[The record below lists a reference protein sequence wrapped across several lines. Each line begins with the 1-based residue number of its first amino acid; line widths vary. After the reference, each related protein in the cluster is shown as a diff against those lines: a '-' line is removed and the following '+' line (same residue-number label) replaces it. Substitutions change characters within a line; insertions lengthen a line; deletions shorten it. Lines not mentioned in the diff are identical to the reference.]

1 MVSERSYYQ
10 LMDEFKRFPKKVL
23 NIGRS
28 PKEHFLVE
36 TKRGEKMNKI
46 SERLR
51 VLRVD
56 NGKTKE
62 ELAIYLGITVAA
74 YSRYETGTRLPDID
88 SLIKLAIFYNVTLDS
103 LLGRDDIEMPV
114 FEREQVV
121 SYKDL
126 VELGMNGKLAHGIIS
141 EIDKSKP
148 FEERIRSSLEDKT
161 KYVTKEEVREY
172 LKKVYDMI

>member
-1 MVSERSYYQ
+1 M
-10 LMDEFKRFPKKVL
+10 MDEFKRLPKKVL

-28 PKEHFLVE
+28 PKEHIMLVE

-88 SLIKLAIFYNVTLDS
+88 SLIKLAIFFNVTLDY

-114 FEREQVV
+114 FERENVL
-121 SYKDL
+121 SYREL
-126 VELGMNGKLAHGIIS
+126 IELGMNGKLAHGIVKQ
-141 EIDKSKP
+141 IDSLKP
-148 FEERIRSSLEDKT
+148 FEERIRRSIDDKT
-161 KYVTKEEVREY
+161 KYVTKKEVKSFLQSLLE
-172 LKKVYDMI
+172 LF